1 MSLEN
6 LIKETQRRMGTKAE
20 RQAAHDKRSAEFD
33 KRCAE
38 DFEKMK
44 MTDELLSRKC
54 TL

>member
-1 MSLEN
+1 MSLEK
-6 LIKETQRRMGTKAE
+6 LIKEAQRLMGTKAE
-20 RQAAHDKRSAEFD
+20 RQAAHDKRSADFD

-44 MTDELLSRKC
+44 MTDELLGRRC

>member
-6 LIKETQRRMGTKAE
+6 LFEAARKKMGTKAE

-44 MTDELLSRKC
+44 VTDELLRKKC

>member
-1 MSLEN
+1 MSIEN
-6 LIKETQRRMGTKAE
+6 LFKEARRRMGTKAE
-20 RQAAHDKRSAEFD
+20 RQAAHDKRSADFD

-44 MTDELLSRKC
+44 MTAELLGRRC